1 MRRHLSRRPRLT
13 SDFSGLARESF
24 LYARPKNRID
34 DIRVDANLDDSY
46 TDGILSVEADIK
58 GAGALTLVL
67 SDESGKTVA
76 EAEVNNARGK
86 VRKPLKSPIRRS
98 GLTETPNLYRLTSYP
113 EPWRRGAGSD
123 SAQRRFPPRG
133 GQGRASAGKRTA
145 CAYQRCRSA

>member
-1 MRRHLSRRPRLT
+1 MAYFGSAT
-13 SDFSGLARESF
+13 SNMQLWVNGHKVGYGEDGKLAQEYDITRYVTPGKEATVALRIHRWCDGTYLEDQDYFRFSGLARESF

-76 EAEVNNARGK
+76 EVRG
-86 VRKPLKSPIRRS
+86 
-98 GLTETPNLYRLTSYP
+98 
-113 EPWRRGAGSD
+113 
-123 SAQRRFPPRG
+123 
-133 GQGRASAGKRTA
+133 
-145 CAYQRCRSA
+145 